1 MPRKKPPHAVANL
14 DMALEFENRR
24 RPAQPI
30 AAWRRERLLDA
41 GFEPGLA
48 CELADGRVDLHELIA
63 LVESGC
69 PPHLAARILAPLR
82 PQPRAG

>member
-1 MPRKKPPHAVANL
+1 M
-14 DMALEFENRR
+14 DMALEFQNRR

-41 GFEPGLA
+41 GFEHELA
-48 CELADGRVDLHELIA
+48 RELADGRVDLHDLIR

-69 PPHLAARILAPLR
+69 PPHLAARILAPLE
-82 PQPRAG
+82 PEPRWKPT